1 MRRFGRGE
9 PGAGSRSVACL
20 YGQLLAVVGGEDHM
34 RWITAVV
41 LVTLTANVAA
51 AATSADKLKS
61 SIASKMTL
69 PSGTVGSTGQFKAL
83 CVCNATDEVGVVES
97 FNGTP

>member
-1 MRRFGRGE
+1 
-9 PGAGSRSVACL
+9 
-20 YGQLLAVVGGEDHM
+20 M

-41 LVTLTANVAA
+41 LVTLTASVAG

-61 SIASKMTL
+61 SIASKMTQ
-69 PSGTVGSTGQFKAL
+69 PSGAVGSPGQFKAL

-97 FNGTP
+97 FNGTPTLEVTCTVPTFDADGTFVAADDCNDWTPITK